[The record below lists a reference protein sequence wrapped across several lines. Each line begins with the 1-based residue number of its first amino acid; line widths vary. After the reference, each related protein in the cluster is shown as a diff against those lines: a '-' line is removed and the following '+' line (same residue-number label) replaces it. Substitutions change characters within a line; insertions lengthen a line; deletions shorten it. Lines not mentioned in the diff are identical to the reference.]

1 MLKGTST
8 MSLEGSLATKAS
20 SSELQDIKIFN
31 VKRSTKDLE
40 SLNKS
45 LHRGDVYD
53 TELIEKVFP
62 RRTKK
67 CVVHKELIVKDG
79 RVDCDLDIMDE
90 GLDDIDELEF
100 PLYHV
105 GCIVVALMPHGKNL
119 MGKVAVEVLDTRLKD
134 GASRISRTL
143 MDLSKPLSACADFP
157 GYFISTSDLLNG
169 YTLHLSITTTD
180 LQFVDGV
187 HPFSVQLM
195 SIGRFCGED
204 MKTRYAIA
212 EASKML
218 HQNILNAEGDGELI
232 PKGVQVQRI
241 PDTLVMPEVY
251 ETIKKLGLKTNGSL
265 RQEGGNKSDNRRAG
279 AGESQAS

>member
-1 MLKGTST
+1 MSSHGSPGTQDSH
-8 MSLEGSLATKAS
+8 S
-20 SSELQDIKIFN
+20 SLQDVRIFN
-31 VKRSTKDLE
+31 VKRSTRDLE
-40 SLNKS
+40 TLNKS

-79 RVDCDLDIMDE
+79 RVDCDLDLMDS
-90 GLDDIDELEF
+90 GLDDVDEDEF

-119 MGKVAVEVLDTRLKD
+119 QGKVAVEVVDTRLKG
-134 GASRISRTL
+134 GAARVSRSL

-157 GYFISTSDLLNG
+157 GYFISTADLLSG
-169 YTLHLSITTTD
+169 YTLHLTISTTD

-195 SIGRFCGED
+195 NIGRFCGED
-204 MKTRYAIA
+204 MKTRYAVS
-212 EASKML
+212 EASKIL
-218 HQNILNAEGDGELI
+218 HQNILNSEGDDEEI
-232 PKGVQVQRI
+232 PRGVHVQKI

-265 RQEGGNKSDNRRAG
+265 RKEGGDEGYHRRVG
-279 AGESQAS
+279 AGESHSN

>member
-1 MLKGTST
+1 
-8 MSLEGSLATKAS
+8 MSQGDSQATKGS
-20 SSELQDIKIFN
+20 PSELQEIKIFN
-31 VKRSTKDLE
+31 VKRNTKDLE
-40 SLNKS
+40 TLNKS

-67 CVVHKELIVKDG
+67 CVVHKELIVKGG
-79 RVDCDLDIMDE
+79 RVDCDLDLMDS
-90 GLDDIDELEF
+90 GLDDVDEEEF

-119 MGKVAVEVLDTRLKD
+119 QGKVAVEVVDTRLKD
-134 GASRISRTL
+134 GASRISRSL
-143 MDLSKPLSACADFP
+143 MDMSKPLSACADFP

-195 SIGRFCGED
+195 NIGRFCGDD
-204 MKTRYAIA
+204 MKTRYAVV

-218 HQNILNAEGDGELI
+218 HQNILNSEGDGEMI
-232 PKGVQVQRI
+232 PRGVQVQKV

-251 ETIKKLGLKTNGSL
+251 ETIKKLGLRTNGTL
-265 RQEGGNKSDNRRAG
+265 RQEGRDKSDNRGVG
-279 AGESQAS
+279 AGESPTK

>member
-1 MLKGTST
+1 
-8 MSLEGSLATKAS
+8 MSQEGSLATRAS
-20 SSELQDIKIFN
+20 SFVPQDIKVFD
-31 VKRSTKDLE
+31 VKRNTRDLE

-67 CVVHKELIVKDG
+67 CVIHRELIVKDG

-90 GLDDIDELEF
+90 GLDDIDEVEF

-119 MGKVAVEVLDTRLKD
+119 QGKVAVEVLDTRLNE
-134 GASRISRTL
+134 GAARISRTL
-143 MDLSKPLSACADFP
+143 MDMSKPLSACADFP

-204 MKTRYAIA
+204 MKTRYAIT

-232 PKGVQVQRI
+232 PRGVQVQKV

-251 ETIKKLGLKTNGSL
+251 ETIKKLGLKTNGTL
-265 RQEGGNKSDNRRAG
+265 RQEGRNKGDNRGVG
-279 AGESQAS
+279 AGESPAN

>member
-1 MLKGTST
+1 
-8 MSLEGSLATKAS
+8 MSQGGSQVTKDS
-20 SSELQDIKIFN
+20 PSDHKEIKVFN
-31 VKRSTKDLE
+31 VKRNTKDLE
-40 SLNKS
+40 TLNKS

-53 TELIEKVFP
+53 TELIERVFP

-67 CVVHKELIVKDG
+67 CVVHKELVVQDG
-79 RVDCDLDIMDE
+79 RVDCELDLMDG
-90 GLDDIDELEF
+90 GLDDVDEEEY

-119 MGKVAVEVLDTRLKD
+119 QGKVAVEVIDTRLKV
-134 GASRISRTL
+134 GSGRISKSI
-143 MDLSKPLSACADFP
+143 MDMSKPLSACADFP

-195 SIGRFCGED
+195 NIGRFCGDD
-204 MKTRYAIA
+204 MKTRYAVG
-212 EASKML
+212 EASKVL
-218 HQNILNAEGDGELI
+218 HQNILNSQGDGEMI
-232 PKGVQVQRI
+232 PRGVQVQKV

-251 ETIKKLGLKTNGSL
+251 ETIKRLGLKTNGTL
-265 RQEGGNKSDNRRAG
+265 RQEGGDKGDHRGTG
-279 AGESQAS
+279 AGESHAN

>member
-1 MLKGTST
+1 MSPGDLQGTP
-8 MSLEGSLATKAS
+8 GSRSDLT
-20 SSELQDIKIFN
+20 EIKVFN
-31 VKRSTKDLE
+31 VKRNTKDLE

-67 CVVHKELIVKDG
+67 CVVHRELIVKDG
-79 RVDCDLDIMDE
+79 RVDCDLDLMDS
-90 GLDDIDELEF
+90 GLEDVDEDEF

-119 MGKVAVEVLDTRLKD
+119 QGKVSVEVVDTRMKS
-134 GASRISRTL
+134 GAARISRSL

-157 GYFISTSDLLNG
+157 GYFISTADLLNG
-169 YTLHLSITTTD
+169 YTLHLTISTTD

-195 SIGRFCGED
+195 NIGRFCGDD
-204 MKTRYAIA
+204 MKTRYAVS
-212 EASKML
+212 EASKIL
-218 HQNILNAEGDGELI
+218 HQNILNSEGDGEEI
-232 PKGVQVQRI
+232 PRGVHVQKV

-265 RQEGGNKSDNRRAG
+265 RKEGGNEGNHRG
-279 AGESQAS
+279 AGVGESHSI

>member
-1 MLKGTST
+1 
-8 MSLEGSLATKAS
+8 MSSEGSRGTQGSRSDL
-20 SSELQDIKIFN
+20 EEIKVFN
-31 VKRSTKDLE
+31 VKRNTRDLE

-53 TELIEKVFP
+53 TELIERVFP

-67 CVVHKELIVKDG
+67 CVVHRELIVKDG
-79 RVDCDLDIMDE
+79 RVDCDLDLMDS
-90 GLDDIDELEF
+90 GLDDVDEDEF

-119 MGKVAVEVLDTRLKD
+119 QGKVAVEVVDTRLKS
-134 GASRISRTL
+134 GAARISRSL

-157 GYFISTSDLLNG
+157 GYFISTADLLNG
-169 YTLHLSITTTD
+169 YTLHLSISTTD

-195 SIGRFCGED
+195 NIGRFCGDD
-204 MKTRYAIA
+204 MKTRYAVS
-212 EASKML
+212 EASKNL
-218 HQNILNAEGDGELI
+218 HQNILNSEGDGEEI
-232 PKGVQVQRI
+232 PRGVHVQKV

-265 RQEGGNKSDNRRAG
+265 RKEGGNEGDHRRVSV
-279 AGESQAS
+279 GESHPI

>member
-1 MLKGTST
+1 MSSGDSQGTQ
-8 MSLEGSLATKAS
+8 GSH
-20 SSELQDIKIFN
+20 SEPKEVKIFN
-31 VKRSTKDLE
+31 VKRSTRDLE

-53 TELIEKVFP
+53 TELIERVFP

-67 CVVHKELIVKDG
+67 CVVHRELIVKDG
-79 RVDCDLDIMDE
+79 RVDCDLDLMDS
-90 GLDDIDELEF
+90 GLDDVDEDEF

-119 MGKVAVEVLDTRLKD
+119 QGKVAVEVVDTRLKS
-134 GASRISRTL
+134 GAARISRSL

-157 GYFISTSDLLNG
+157 GYFISTADLLNG
-169 YTLHLSITTTD
+169 YTLHLSISTTD

-195 SIGRFCGED
+195 NIGRFCGDD
-204 MKTRYAIA
+204 MKTRYAVS
-212 EASKML
+212 EASKIL
-218 HQNILNAEGDGELI
+218 HQNILNSEGDGEEI
-232 PKGVQVQRI
+232 PHGVRVQKV

-265 RQEGGNKSDNRRAG
+265 RKEGGNEGNHRRAG
-279 AGESQAS
+279 VDESHSI

>member
-1 MLKGTST
+1 MSSGDSQGTQ
-8 MSLEGSLATKAS
+8 GSRS
-20 SSELQDIKIFN
+20 DLQEIKIFN
-31 VKRSTKDLE
+31 VKRNTKDLE

-53 TELIEKVFP
+53 TELIERVFP

-67 CVVHKELIVKDG
+67 CVVHRELIVKDG
-79 RVDCDLDIMDE
+79 RVDCDLDLMDS
-90 GLDDIDELEF
+90 GLDDVDEDEF

-119 MGKVAVEVLDTRLKD
+119 QGKVAVEVVDTRLKS
-134 GASRISRTL
+134 GAARISRSL

-157 GYFISTSDLLNG
+157 GYFISTTDLLNG
-169 YTLHLSITTTD
+169 YTLHLSISTTD

-195 SIGRFCGED
+195 NIGRFCGDD
-204 MKTRYAIA
+204 MKTRYAVS
-212 EASKML
+212 EASKIL
-218 HQNILNAEGDGELI
+218 HQNILNSEGDGEEI
-232 PKGVQVQRI
+232 PRGVHIQKV

-265 RQEGGNKSDNRRAG
+265 CKESGNEGHHRGVG
-279 AGESQAS
+279 AGEGRSI

>member
-1 MLKGTST
+1 M
-8 MSLEGSLATKAS
+8 
-20 SSELQDIKIFN
+20 SSEDSQGTQGSRSGHQEIKIFN
-31 VKRSTKDLE
+31 VKRNTKDLE
-40 SLNKS
+40 TLNKG

-67 CVVHKELIVKDG
+67 CVVHRELIVKDG
-79 RVDCDLDIMDE
+79 RVDCDLDLMDS
-90 GLDDIDELEF
+90 GLDDVDEDEF

-119 MGKVAVEVLDTRLKD
+119 QGKVAVEVLDTRLK
-134 GASRISRTL
+134 GGSARISRSL

-157 GYFISTSDLLNG
+157 GYFISTADLLNG
-169 YTLHLSITTTD
+169 YTLHLSISTTD

-195 SIGRFCGED
+195 NIGRFCGED
-204 MKTRYAIA
+204 MKTRYAVQ

-218 HQNILNAEGDGELI
+218 HQNILNSEGDGEEI
-232 PKGVQVQRI
+232 PHGVHVQKV

-265 RQEGGNKSDNRRAG
+265 RQESGNEGNHRRVG
-279 AGESQAS
+279 AGESHPN

>member
-1 MLKGTST
+1 
-8 MSLEGSLATKAS
+8 MSPEGSQGTRDSPSA
-20 SSELQDIKIFN
+20 LQEIKVFN
-31 VKRSTKDLE
+31 VKRSTRDLE
-40 SLNKS
+40 TLNKS

-67 CVVHKELIVKDG
+67 CVIHKELTVKDG

-90 GLDDIDELEF
+90 GLEDIDEEEF

-119 MGKVAVEVLDTRLKD
+119 QGKVAVEVLDTRLKN
-134 GASRISRTL
+134 GAARISRTL
-143 MDLSKPLSACADFP
+143 MDMSKPLSACADFP

-169 YTLHLSITTTD
+169 YTLHLSITTSD

-195 SIGRFCGED
+195 SIGRFCGDD
-204 MKTRYAIA
+204 MKTRYAVT

-218 HQNILNAEGDGELI
+218 HQNILNSEGDGEMI
-232 PKGVQVQRI
+232 PRGVAVQKV

-251 ETIKKLGLKTNGSL
+251 ETIKRLGLKTNGTL
-265 RQEGGNKSDNRRAG
+265 RQEGRDKSDNRG
-279 AGESQAS
+279 VGVGESPTN